1 MTIFQL
7 IHAAGDPAMTA
18 REEKRLRDNIHKALL
33 TDEAMVREL
42 DRFFG
47 RENYVYDPAADLW
60 VTPDQDHIGPGRA
73 FLVIQRGFEWR
84 KIVIPSA
91 VLQ

>member
-1 MTIFQL
+1 MS
-7 IHAAGDPAMTA
+7 P
-18 REEKRLRDNIHKALL
+18 REEKRLQEKIRKALL

-42 DRFFG
+42 DRFFS
-47 RENYVYDPAADLW
+47 RHNYSYDQESDVW
-60 VTPDQDHIGPGRA
+60 VTPDRNHIGPGRA